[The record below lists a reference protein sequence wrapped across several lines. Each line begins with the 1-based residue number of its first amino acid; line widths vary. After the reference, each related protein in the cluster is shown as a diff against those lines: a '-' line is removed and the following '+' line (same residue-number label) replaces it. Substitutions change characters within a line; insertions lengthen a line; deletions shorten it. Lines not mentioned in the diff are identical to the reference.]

1 MQRGYKTEEELEKP
15 GIFDSVEYDILSK
28 TISYGHVQGGK
39 RAGMQMCS
47 IQTMSL
53 LDYLLCNATLQPSAD
68 NMKATFMS
76 DAVKAYYTRAD
87 VVEEF
92 ELKLRY
98 PALRFRLLDPAD
110 AQAAHAKAVAEG
122 KVPRRS
128 VGGLVGSSLKSKVT
142 GDGAAAGS
150 QRPARSPEKQVGKRA
165 ESETPVGSPNGKKS
179 RGT

>member
-1 MQRGYKTEEELEKP
+1 VQRGYDTEEELEKP
-15 GIFDSVEYDILSK
+15 GILDSVEYDILSK

-47 IQTMSL
+47 TQTMSL
-53 LDYLLCNATLQPSAD
+53 LDYLLCNATLQPGAD

-110 AQAAHAKAVAEG
+110 AQAAHAKALGEG
-122 KVPRRS
+122 KVPRKS
-128 VGGLVGSSLKSKVT
+128 VGGSAGSLKSGSAVT
-142 GDGAAAGS
+142 GDGAAAARHS
-150 QRPARSPEKQVGKRA
+150 APASPARPPAKRGGSTTPGQSP
-165 ESETPVGSPNGKKS
+165 KKKAQK
-179 RGT
+179 